1 MLVTNK
7 QKKTIMRKIH
17 VKKTMMTIA
26 SSFVALCVNAQAYL
40 GGSLC
45 YRHID
50 VPGKSGVQ
58 SANAFKISPEFGY
71 AINGTWSVGLG
82 LGYMTTDY
90 VTTTEGNL
98 GGFLEATSNSR
109 LTESFEMYTLA
120 PYIRGNFYKSKV
132 VNLFADGIFEYG
144 HIDGVGAK
152 SNVYGFGIRPGVLI
166 TLNERF
172 SFVTRLGGISYA
184 STDTD
189 YEKGSSRITAFEFNL
204 TSLDNLEFGLYYNF

>member
-1 MLVTNK
+1 MELEDDDDALLLAAVSERQLLLDIVEHELCLVGSTGRST
-7 QKKTIMRKIH
+7 Q
-17 VKKTMMTIA
+17 VKNLAVGFCIVLACHFLPIA
-26 SSFVALCVNAQAYL
+26 GTAA
-40 GGSLC
+40 
-45 YRHID
+45 
-50 VPGKSGVQ
+50 GV
-58 SANAFKISPEFGY
+58 ITHDTP
-71 AINGTWSVGLG
+71 
-82 LGYMTTDY
+82 
-90 VTTTEGNL
+90 EGNL

-109 LTESFEMYTLA
+109 LKESIEMYTLA

-152 SNVYGFGIRPGVLI
+152 SNVYGFGIRPGVMI
-166 TLNERF
+166 KLNERF